1 MNMLLSE
8 LNPHIR
14 YARVHKIALHGNSDI
29 RVCYDCRIFFFDHV
43 NGTIDINGS
52 KYDISN
58 KSAIFLP
65 PETHYR
71 FDVTFQKGGRAIILD
86 FDLTNK
92 NSHIADSLGP
102 ATEKTFQKEL
112 VPTYNLPESLCTAIV
127 SSMPQLDHL
136 LTQCTDNF
144 LLKKTYY
151 REASS
156 AILKLCLLE
165 FALQD
170 ASKGHTKICEDVLA
184 FIHKNYAI
192 TTLTNQEIADHFNYH
207 PNHLSSIIKQET
219 GRSLHQYLIYYR
231 LQVAKDYLL
240 TTQFDISE
248 IAWRCGFGSQAYF
261 IKQFRENVGV
271 TPKIYRK
278 QKIQSEL

>member
-1 MNMLLSE
+1 MNMQLSD

-14 YARVHKIALHGNSDI
+14 YARVHKIALHGNNDI
-29 RVCYDCRIFFFDHV
+29 RVCYDCRVFFFDHAS
-43 NGTIDINGS
+43 GSINIGGLE
-52 KYDISN
+52 YDILN
-58 KSAIFLP
+58 KTAIFLP
-65 PETHYR
+65 PETRYR
-71 FDVTFQKGGRAIILD
+71 FDVTFQKGGKAIILD
-86 FDLTNK
+86 FDLTNA
-92 NSHIADSLGP
+92 NSHIASSLGT
-102 ATEKTFQKEL
+102 AVEKTFKKEL
-112 VPTYNLPESLCTAIV
+112 VPPYVLPDSLSSPIIC
-127 SSMPQLDHL
+127 SMPQLDHL

-144 LLKKTYY
+144 LLKKPYY
-151 REASS
+151 REVSS

-170 ASKGHTKICEDVLA
+170 TSKGHTKICDDVLA
-184 FIHKNYAI
+184 YVHKNYAV
-192 TTLTNQEIADHFNYH
+192 TTLTNQEIADNFNYH

-248 IAWRCGFGSQAYF
+248 IAWRCGFASQAYF

-271 TPKIYRK
+271 TPKTYRK
-278 QKIQSEL
+278 QKIQTEL